1 MSIPLLAAF
10 KIKVKWKF
18 PKRLQ
23 QPLPFGFTGNASRRA
38 EVFVTYES
46 QAPSLLIEQ
55 WKPLDPEGKKQYDRE
70 FLLDFQFMPA
80 CIQKPE
86 GLPPIS
92 DVVLDKVRGEPIKQ
106 VRAIFFLKNIN
117 KDP

>member
-1 MSIPLLAAF
+1 MCP
-10 KIKVKWKF
+10 
-18 PKRLQ
+18 
-23 QPLPFGFTGNASRRA
+23 
-38 EVFVTYES
+38 YDS

-106 VRAIFFLKNIN
+106 VRAGFLFQAQILTRCTAGLRRCRALVGRGIL
-117 KDP
+117 D